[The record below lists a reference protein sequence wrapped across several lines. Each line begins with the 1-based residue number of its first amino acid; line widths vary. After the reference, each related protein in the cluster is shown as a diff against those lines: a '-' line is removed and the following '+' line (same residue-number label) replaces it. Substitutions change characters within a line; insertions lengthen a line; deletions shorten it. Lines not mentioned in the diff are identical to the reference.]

1 MTTNPLLGGFKPM
14 HPGEWLREEVL
25 PAVARPKTEIARLL
39 GISRQHLYDILEERK
54 PVTPATALRLG
65 KLFGTGP
72 EFWVDLQRSWDLAA
86 AEKALRHELK
96 SIPKIVAA

>member
-1 MTTNPLLGGFKPM
+1 MTTNPLLRGLKPM
-14 HPGEWLREEVL
+14 HPGEWLREEIL

-39 GISRQHLYDILEERK
+39 GISRQHLYDIIEEKK
-54 PVTPATALRLG
+54 PVTPTTALRLG

-96 SIPKIVAA
+96 SIPTIVAA